1 MSGTDY
7 SAVNPRIK
15 VVGSLAEV
23 FNTPYDPHNCVI
35 FPRKLTAD
43 FNALAKGLGE
53 QLNLSRN
60 VRNSHELSLHELSVR
75 VRSLNGAAQAAGR
88 IVIAD
93 MREIEKFGIDPK
105 LRVISPAGY
114 KFKIAHAFH
123 EDREKDTEYG
133 RVLCCYVEPV
143 TESIRNEDAVLIG
156 SQKYTTKEGAVITAF
171 EPGDIWKHIARNDR
185 GIPAFIHRVGH
196 GNQPA
201 QQPRLVLAAD

>member
-1 MSGTDY
+1 MSGPGY

-23 FNTPYDPHNCVI
+23 FNTPYDPYNCVI
-35 FPRKLTAD
+35 YPRRLTAD

-53 QLNLSRN
+53 QLNLSRS
-60 VRNSHELSLHELSVR
+60 VRNSHELSLHELALR
-75 VRSLNGAAQAAGR
+75 VRSLGGEAQAAGR

-93 MREIEKFGIDPK
+93 MGEIEKFGIHPK

-133 RVLCCYVEPV
+133 RILCCYVEPV

-156 SQKYTTKEGAVITAF
+156 SQKYAAKTDAVITAF
-171 EPGDIWKHIARNDR
+171 QPGDVWKHIPRNER
-185 GIPAFIHRVGH
+185 GVPPFIHRAGQ
-196 GNQPA
+196 GLKPA
-201 QQPRLVLAAD
+201 EQPRLVLAAD